1 MDIGNTAGVHLM
13 ARVIYERSAGAII
26 FYISEDGRRLY
37 LLLHY
42 PSGHWDFP
50 KGIIEPGEE
59 ELETI
64 YREVYEETGIPR
76 DKLILI
82 DGFRKTINYKFMSH
96 GNVVS
101 KTVIF
106 RLMRSLTMDV
116 KISWEHKGYI
126 WLEYPDAVKKA
137 TYKSAKN
144 LLKDAELHIRR
155 LIKEG
160 KIKV

>member
-1 MDIGNTAGVHLM
+1 M
-13 ARVIYERSAGAII
+13 ARVIQEVSAGAII
-26 FYISEDGRRLY
+26 FYVDGDGRRLY

-50 KGIIEPGEE
+50 KGMIEEGET

-64 YREVYEETGIPR
+64 YREVFEETGIPK

-82 DGFRKTINYKFMSH
+82 DGFRREIKYRFMSH
-96 GNVVS
+96 GNVVR
-101 KTVIF
+101 KRVIF
-106 RLMRSLTMDV
+106 RLMRSLTKDV
-116 KISWEHKGYI
+116 RISWEHKGYI
-126 WLEYPDAVKKA
+126 WLEFPYALERA

-144 LLKDAELHIRR
+144 LLREAELYIRR

-160 KIKV
+160 KLQI